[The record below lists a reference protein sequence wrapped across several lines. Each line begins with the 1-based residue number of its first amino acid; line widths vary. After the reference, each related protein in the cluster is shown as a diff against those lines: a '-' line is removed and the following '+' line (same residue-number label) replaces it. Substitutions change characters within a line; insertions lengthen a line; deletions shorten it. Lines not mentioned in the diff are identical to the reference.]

1 MSYTNLMVIKMKTTK
16 RVLYVLFILL
26 ILSVVWGRDCIDGVE
41 VELWGEC
48 YDIEETTELDLSV
61 SGLTGGI
68 PPEIGNLTNLT
79 DLSLSSNQ
87 LTGEVPPEIGNLP
100 NLTWLSLGWN
110 QLTGEV
116 PQEIGNLVN
125 LEILSLSSNQLTG
138 EVPEEICSLAG
149 SYLSLYNNQL
159 CPPYPG
165 CLDLSDI
172 GEQDTSECEDFEC
185 DDGFVELW
193 NFCFDIETTTE
204 LHLSNSGLT
213 GEVPPEICNLSGI
226 VLSLSNNQLC
236 PPYPECLS
244 EYDIG
249 EQDTTNCSSTS
260 ISELSLPIEYNL
272 HQPFPNPFNPTT
284 TISFTIPNSDM
295 VSVKVYNI
303 NGQLV
308 ETMVDEYYNVGEYTI
323 NWNGNSQP
331 SGVYLVRMESGEF
344 VQTQKVI
351 LLK

>member
-1 MSYTNLMVIKMKTTK
+1 MKTTK

-26 ILSVVWGRDCIDGVE
+26 ILSVGWGQDCIDGVE

-48 YDIEETTELDLSV
+48 YDIEETTSLNLSY
-61 SGLTGGI
+61 SDLTGEI
-68 PPEIGNLTNLT
+68 PPGIGNLTNLTYLSLSYNQLSGEIPEEIGNLTNLT
-79 DLSLSSNQ
+79 ELRLYDNQ
-87 LTGEVPPEIGNLP
+87 LTGEVPPEIGNLT
-100 NLTWLSLGWN
+100 NLN
-110 QLTGEV
+110 Y
-116 PQEIGNLVN
+116 
-125 LEILSLSSNQLTG
+125 LSLSSNQLTG
-138 EVPEEICSLAG
+138 AIPEEIGNLVNLEGLGLTS
-149 SYLSLYNNQL
+149 NQ
-159 CPPYPG
+159 
-165 CLDLSDI
+165 
-172 GEQDTSECEDFEC
+172 
-185 DDGFVELW
+185 
-193 NFCFDIETTTE
+193 
-204 LHLSNSGLT
+204 LT
-213 GEVPPEICNLSGI
+213 GEIPPEICNQGDSSP
-226 VLSLSNNQLC
+226 SLSNNQLC

-244 EYDIG
+244 EYSIG

-284 TISFTIPNSDM
+284 TISFSIPNSDM